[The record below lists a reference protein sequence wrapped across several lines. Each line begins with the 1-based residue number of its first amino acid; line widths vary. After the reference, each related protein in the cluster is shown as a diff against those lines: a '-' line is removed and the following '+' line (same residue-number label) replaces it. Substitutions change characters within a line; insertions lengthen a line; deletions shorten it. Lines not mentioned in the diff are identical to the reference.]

1 MRSMSGRNQEIDNMK
16 TYIVFRPGHGQY
28 IVQAETLV
36 RAIQSVLIRADGFA
50 RDWIAHDLSTYPQH
64 LQDRLRRESVA
75 IG

>member
-16 TYIVFRPGHGQY
+16 TYIVFRAGHGQY
-28 IVQAETLV
+28 VVQAETLV
-36 RAIQSVLIRADGFA
+36 RAIQSVILRAHGVA

-75 IG
+75 IV